1 VKRFLLAG
9 MLALAAACT
18 QSAADAPI
26 AEQWRAVDLTATPVE
41 FDAERLGAL
50 RFRGG
55 LALASDLAS
64 FGGFSGLEVLEDG
77 RLVAVSDDGQWLEA
91 RIVLGEDGALVG
103 VADARTA
110 LMRDETGEP
119 FPEKEARDAEGLAQL
134 PDGRFAVSFEQTQ
147 TIRIYDLNRDGP
159 FGAATAGPRLDE
171 VARLPPNAGLEAI
184 AATAESE
191 VIVGAEGGGGTTPIW
206 RAALDA
212 AEPVAPRIAY
222 APRLGFSLT
231 GMDRL
236 PDGGFVALER
246 FYAPVIGA
254 RARITRFPE
263 SALDARGEALPEVE
277 ELALIAP
284 PAPVDNFEAIAAAR
298 APDGA
303 VRIYVLSDDNFS
315 ARQRTLLLAFDLV
328 EAAD

>member
-1 VKRFLLAG
+1 
-9 MLALAAACT
+9 MLTLAAACT

-55 LALASDLAS
+55 LTLASDLAS

-91 RIVLGEDGALVG
+91 RIVLSEDGALAG

-159 FGAATAGPRLDE
+159 FGAAGSGPRLDE

-184 AATAESE
+184 AATAEGE
-191 VIVGAEGGGGTTPIW
+191 VIVGAEGGGGTTPLW

-212 AEPVAPRIAY
+212 AEPIAPRIAY

-263 SALDARGEALPEVE
+263 SALDAGGEALPEVE

-284 PAPVDNFEAIAAAR
+284 PAPVDNFEAIAAVR